1 MPYAKCQSMKPQK
14 TKLAATLE
22 GVAWVTGVGVLLNL
36 MMPEFRRAMPTLI
49 SGAGLIA
56 GCWMAWWLGAKPN
69 RNHVQPD
76 SVLGSASVALPHA
89 MPASSTLP
97 FGVQSFHSCLVTPEP
112 DLSEKL
118 RNLDTPSFETI
129 IKLLFQ
135 ERGFNVA
142 TPSPASSALSL
153 KGEMDFTLE
162 SIQEHFGLQF
172 RHWKNSK
179 LTVQPIHA
187 LAQSMSQAGINGG
200 LLIVLA
206 GGSEDLNKLAEKL
219 GIQILNDTDIIEMLV
234 ESGLLYDHRVMDLL
248 AGKSPVFSS

>member
-1 MPYAKCQSMKPQK
+1 M
-14 TKLAATLE
+14 
-22 GVAWVTGVGVLLNL
+22 
-36 MMPEFRRAMPTLI
+36 
-49 SGAGLIA
+49 
-56 GCWMAWWLGAKPN
+56 
-69 RNHVQPD
+69 
-76 SVLGSASVALPHA
+76 ALPHA
-89 MPASSTLP
+89 LPGSSTLP

-112 DLSEKL
+112 DLAEKL

-142 TPSPASSALSL
+142 TPNPACSTLSM

-179 LTVQPIHA
+179 LSVQPIHA
-187 LAQSMSQAGINGG
+187 LAQSMNQAGMTGG

-206 GGSEDLNKLAEKL
+206 GGSEDLNMVAEKL

-248 AGKSPVFSS
+248 VGKSPVFCA